1 MINTS
6 DAYKTAIQGNCEFGI
21 SDKITFTSKETLTLS
36 MDDLMSYTIKEAT
49 SESGKFQCGAAVIKE
64 YSIALDNT
72 EGKFSKYSFSGADI
86 LAVVGL
92 KLADGSWEYLN
103 KGTYRIVQA
112 KETGQIINIK
122 AYDSMLFF
130 DRQYS
135 RSKLKY
141 PATVLQIVQNACTD
155 CGLTFDAS
163 TVEMRDFVVQTRPE
177 NDTLTYRDII
187 GYCAQLMGCYARINH
202 LDRLEF
208 SWYSTEE
215 SHEISDLI
223 TSSIDTDNI
232 TITGVRVI
240 LSSDEKTSVDNGDET
255 YMILLDNNPLIQ
267 SEASA
272 KQVADHVGEKVIGL
286 SFRPYSVS
294 TVADPS
300 LEAGDYVNIVF
311 DNGER
316 FEAPV
321 TNTTFSIGGAQ
332 SIECTAESAAE
343 KEYVK
348 YTAATKIV
356 TKAKENVERQLAGY
370 DVAIQNMN
378 QLAANTFGFY
388 ATVVKQADGST
399 IAYRHDKPLL
409 EESKVVYKSGIDGF
423 FVTQDY
429 QGTDAATTWRA
440 GFDSGGNAT
449 MNILSA
455 IGINADY
462 VDSGALTV
470 KDADGNIIFQ
480 ADISGGK
487 VIISGDSVKIGDRNV
502 TEALQQVTEDV
513 ASAKNMAFT
522 LSNTYLSVPVDND
535 GNYKSFPGDATIKPN
550 VMYGT
555 VDITDACAYFI
566 SKSSGI
572 SGKWDANNRVY
583 TVTGLSTDTG
593 WIDFTALYATSLKV
607 TKRFTA
613 AKLYAGAK
621 GDKGSDG
628 RSYILD
634 SSVPMIQLDGD
645 NFHIPSAVTFSAYY
659 RDGDSE
665 ERKSYIGRFKIET
678 TSDGTTWSTIYTSS
692 QNESSVTRVLDYV
705 LCDDDGSIIT
715 DENGNM
721 ISTTPR
727 KLSEIRCT
735 LYQAGGMSTVIDS
748 MSVPGVVAAKQITQ
762 EELFNILTNNG
773 KAKGLFFEGG
783 QLYISFTYAKG
794 GQLVLG
800 GVNNGRGELY
810 VYDGSG
816 NVVGS
821 WTKDGI
827 DAKKGTFSGNLNA
840 SKISGSTVT
849 GSKITGS
856 TIDGTTITSKGT
868 VEDIQRNVEIQ
879 NGYVGI
885 NMGAAYDVETLQ
897 KVGALTA
904 VRTDLST
911 PYGGAV
917 VVSQR
922 NAIGIQSN
930 SVQGAAVIG
939 FGDRDSGTW
948 DETPLIVYP
957 TTKINGVTWDSIVSM
972 TQAHAQKVSADIF
985 QLGNASSGK
994 IYGSAPYFRKNTSN
1008 HPIRLAVTDGSSTDA
1023 YNTYFDIFGS
1033 VDVTGT
1039 LKVSGTKNRAVKTS
1053 CGTVLLNALET
1064 PEAVFADF
1072 GSAIISATGSVH
1084 IFIDPLFAE
1093 TIDTDCKYQA
1103 FLTKTSNGGID
1114 YVEKH
1119 TDHMIVY
1126 GKAQTEFDWF
1136 IAARQKEYSAD
1147 RLNMTEP
1154 MAAQPV
1160 AFDDSVFVD
1169 ETEEINNAWKYLDIT
1184 ENTMIEMLEET
1195 IC

>member
-1 MINTS
+1 MINVSNTFKTKLDDGEPLFLQVDIVFS
-6 DAYKTAIQGNCEFGI
+6 DGSTE
-21 SDKITFTSKETLTLS
+21 TFDTEIMTGENALNDGAGSS
-36 MDDLMSYTIKEAT
+36 S
-49 SESGKFQCGAAVIKE
+49 FPVGAAICK
-64 YSIALDNT
+64 SI
-72 EGKFSKYSFSGADI
+72 
-86 LAVVGL
+86 
-92 KLADGSWEYLN
+92 
-103 KGTYRIVQA
+103 
-112 KETGQIINIK
+112 
-122 AYDSMLFF
+122 
-130 DRQYS
+130 
-135 RSKLKY
+135 
-141 PATVLQIVQNACTD
+141 TV
-155 CGLTFDAS
+155 
-163 TVEMRDFVVQTRPE
+163 
-177 NDTLTYRDII
+177 
-187 GYCAQLMGCYARINH
+187 
-202 LDRLEF
+202 
-208 SWYSTEE
+208 
-215 SHEISDLI
+215 
-223 TSSIDTDNI
+223 
-232 TITGVRVI
+232 
-240 LSSDEKTSVDNGDET
+240 
-255 YMILLDNNPLIQ
+255 LLDNSEEQYKEKDFFGAKMHVYLAFDDEGAGRIDKGVFTVTSPEEYGDVITLTGYDDMYKADKEYTTKLTFPQTLFSLVKDACGTLGISMGFSSMAHGSFLVPGIPEGTTFRTFFGWAAMIECANARMDTRGYLQFKKWNFSEEDKPEFEDFVNSPAFSTSDIQITGIQVKNGEKTYLSGEKGYVLELENRLVAEESLQTVAGWLGDALNNVTFRSMEGELADNPLIEFGDVVCSIDRRDNKYVTPITDVSYSCGGRTTIKTQ
-267 SEASA
+267 
-272 KQVADHVGEKVIGL
+272 AD
-286 SFRPYSVS
+286 
-294 TVADPS
+294 DPIRGS
-300 LEAGDYVNIVF
+300 RY
-311 DNGER
+311 
-316 FEAPV
+316 
-321 TNTTFSIGGAQ
+321 Q
-332 SIECTAESAAE
+332 SAAGKALIEAREIVE
-343 KEYVK
+343 KER
-348 YTAATKIV
+348 TERE
-356 TKAKENVERQLAGY
+356 KALEKMSQE
-370 DVAIQNMN
+370 
-378 QLAANTFGFY
+378 LAAGSGMY
-388 ATVVKQADGST
+388 ATYEDQPDGST
-399 IAYRHDKPLL
+399 ITYLHDKPTLA
-409 EESKVVYKSGIDGF
+409 ESKTVIKLTSEAIGVSN
-423 FVTQDY
+423 
-429 QGTDAATTWRA
+429 
-440 GFDSGGNAT
+440 DSGKTYPYGF
-449 MNILSA
+449 ILNGELITRLLYA
-455 IGINADY
+455 EGINADY
-462 VDSGALTV
+462 IDAGALTV
-470 KDADGNIIFQ
+470 RDKDRNVIFQ

-487 VIISGDSVKIGDRNV
+487 VIISADSVKIGDRNV

-513 ASAKNMAFT
+513 ASAKNMTFT

-535 GNYKSFPGDATIKPN
+535 GNYKSFPGDEIKPN

-628 RSYILD
+628 RSYILA

-645 NFHIPSAVTFSAYY
+645 DFHIPSAVTFSAYY
-659 RDGDSE
+659 RDGDNE
-665 ERKSYIGRFKIET
+665 ERKTYVGRFKIET

-692 QNESSVTRVLDYV
+692 QNESSVTRVLDYA

-721 ISTTPR
+721 LSATPR

-810 VYDGSG
+810 VYDESG

-840 SKISGSTVT
+840 AKISGSTVT

-885 NMGAAYDVETLQ
+885 NMGASYDVETLQ

-930 SVQGAAVIG
+930 AAQGAIVLG
-939 FGDRDSGTW
+939 FGDRDSATW
-948 DETPLIVYP
+948 DDTPLIVYP
-957 TTKINGVTWDSIVSM
+957 QTKNNGVTYDPIVSM
-972 TQAHAQKVSADIF
+972 TQARAGKVSADIF
-985 QLGNASSGK
+985 QLGDASASK
-994 IYGSAPYFRKNTSN
+994 TYGSAPCFRKSTGN
-1008 HPIRLAVTDGSSTDA
+1008 HPVRLSVTDGSSTDA

-1072 GSAIISATGSVH
+1072 GSAIISETGSVH

-1093 TIDTDCKYQA
+1093 TIDIDCKYQA
-1103 FLTKTSNGGID
+1103 FLTKTSKGGID

-1126 GKAQTEFDWF
+1126 GKAHTEFDWF

-1169 ETEEINNAWKYLDIT
+1169 EKEEINNAWKYLDIT